1 MCTSE
6 VDSLGPFRLR
16 GNIPLLFLLFFGTTT
31 VLAGGMYEA
40 YQLYVSS
47 SGAGTYAALV
57 GATAFGFVFSL
68 LISARIMYKA
78 AA

>member
-1 MCTSE
+1 M
-6 VDSLGPFRLR
+6 GPFRLR

-47 SGAGTYAALV
+47 SGGGTYGALV
-57 GATAFGFVFSL
+57 VATAIGFVFSL
-68 LISARIMYKA
+68 LVAARIVYKA